1 MNFKTY
7 VNKLKKLYFKER
19 KRQKILVFLAIHS
32 RDICQKVRKKNQV
45 FQSQLEKYF
54 DNLKSTGKVFAVT
67 EKDEELIQWA
77 E

>member
-1 MNFKTY
+1 MNFENY
-7 VNKLKKLYFKER
+7 VKKLKTLYFKER
-19 KRQKILVFLAIHS
+19 KRQKILGILAIYS
-32 RDICQKVRKKNQV
+32 RNICQKFRKKLI